1 MSWCG
6 YAGFEPWRKNDCRHY
21 PVLNYE
27 SILYLRNAVCAG
39 RLSEIHSTDLQF
51 NAFFNLAQ
59 ALFKC
64 RDACKCPECMVVPLD
79 DMLNLSE
86 EMATAELEH
95 VFEQIGRCVSS
106 IDDFRESG
114 FIPRDIATQMSF
126 HLANNDYA
134 DVVSSAKQRHL
145 PNNDYADVVSSAK
158 QRHLPNNDYVDAREL
173 LSPSTPDRAMA
184 HLKKHYVGVLL
195 NMKKGL
201 PDVAERHIKDLLEYV
216 TVLTTPPPTVTRS
229 SVLTTHVVDPENIS
243 NISESQSAGTTTVV
257 MWGPPL

>member
-1 MSWCG
+1 MFTFAMRKRYEATACDKYKHEYEKMTFMRIGLLGQIGHFRDQAALLCQRAEEMISGAFDAVRFDSAAGLFKRAHKIAEKHGFISIESRVWAGRGQMSWCG

-95 VFEQIGRCVSS
+95 VFEQIGRC
-106 IDDFRESG
+106 
-114 FIPRDIATQMSF
+114 
-126 HLANNDYA
+126 
-134 DVVSSAKQRHL
+134 
-145 PNNDYADVVSSAK
+145 
-158 QRHLPNNDYVDAREL
+158 
-173 LSPSTPDRAMA
+173 
-184 HLKKHYVGVLL
+184 KHYVGVLL

-216 TVLTTPPPTVTRS
+216 AVLTTPPPTVTRS
-229 SVLTTHVVDPENIS
+229 SLLTTHVVDPENIS
-243 NISESQSAGTTTVV
+243 NISESQST
-257 MWGPPL
+257 